1 MSFDIRY
8 IEKIHTVED
17 VSKTLKVSPE
27 TIRKLCRT
35 GQLKA
40 YKKLRKWFIL
50 ESDLIDW
57 IKKDLS

>member
-8 IEKIHTVED
+8 IEKINTVED
-17 VSKTLKVSPE
+17 VSKTLKVSPK
-27 TIRKLCRT
+27 TVQKLCRT
-35 GQLKA
+35 GQLKG

-57 IKKDLS
+57 IKKNE